1 MKRLLAFC
9 LLAVSLAAPAMA
21 ATSAMPDLRAE
32 HAWIR
37 LMPGDLPS
45 AGYLVLHNDSDT
57 ARTLTGVTSDAYGK
71 VMLHKSTQA
80 SGVSHMQMVKSVPVP
95 AHGKAEFAPGG
106 YHLMLM
112 QRGVPVQVGQTV
124 VMVLH
129 FADGGDL
136 SVGFKVR
143 AANASE

>member
-1 MKRLLAFC
+1 MTRLLASC
-9 LLAVSLAAPAMA
+9 LLAASVAAPAMA
-21 ATSAMPDLRAE
+21 ATGAVPDLRAE

-45 AGYLVLHNDSDT
+45 AGYLVLRNDGDS

-80 SGVSHMQMVKSVPVP
+80 GGVSHMQMVKSVPVLP
-95 AHGKAEFAPGG
+95 HGKAEFSPGG
-106 YHLMLM
+106 YHLMLT
-112 QRGVPVQVGQTV
+112 QRRVPVQVGQTV

-129 FADGGDL
+129 FADGEDL
-136 SVGFKVR
+136 SIGFKVR